1 MKTRVLILFCLK
13 AILSEGAMFSIG
25 ISVIKL
31 F

>member
-13 AILSEGAMFSIG
+13 AILSEGAMFSVG